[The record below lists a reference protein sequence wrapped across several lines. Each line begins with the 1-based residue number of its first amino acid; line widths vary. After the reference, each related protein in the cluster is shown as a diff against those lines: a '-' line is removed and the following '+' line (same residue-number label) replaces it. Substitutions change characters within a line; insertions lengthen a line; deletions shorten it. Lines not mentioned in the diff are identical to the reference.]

1 MAPALL
7 NRLQRFRYVAMPGAA
22 AMICI
27 LHVARDEHSLPAGV
41 LYESLSL
48 LGIFVLAE
56 IGNEHVGTLAPW
68 RF

>member
-1 MAPALL
+1 MSIPPSSEGLL
-7 NRLQRFRYVAMPGAA
+7 DDAA

-41 LYESLSL
+41 LHESLSF

>member
-1 MAPALL
+1 
-7 NRLQRFRYVAMPGAA
+7 
-22 AMICI
+22 MICI

-41 LYESLSL
+41 LHESLSL